1 MNPAFTYTLKVTVVL
16 KRPTIWRRIAVPSD
30 IKLPRLHAVIRIA
43 LGSCGSAQHFFI
55 DQAKTVYAHP
65 AWDDLPKIQPAKM
78 AALASLLKNP
88 GDTVS
93 YFCGD
98 EEEWEHT
105 VELIRISKMP
115 DVGARSAVCLGG
127 KGARLEHRSPRAAP
141 FRVAA
146 VNREL
151 RAVRV

>member
-1 MNPAFTYTLKVTVVL
+1 MNPAFTYTLKVTVIL

-43 LGSCGSAQHFFI
+43 LGTCGSAQHFFI
-55 DQAKTVYAHP
+55 DKAKTVYAHP
-65 AWDDLPKIQPAKM
+65 AWADLPKIQPAKM

-93 YFCGD
+93 YFCGE

-105 VELIRISKMP
+105 VELIRISKTP
-115 DVGARSAVCLGG
+115 VAQRSAVCLGG
-127 KGARLEHRSPRAAP
+127 KGAHFESRASRVAP
-141 FRVAA
+141 FRVA
-146 VNREL
+146 VINRTL
-151 RAVRV
+151 RAIRV